1 MCSFKGKKLWKQ
13 HQVICRDFYCL
24 FKKRKQFEIFIMSAE
39 EQLVDCVLNTRG
51 FIQTYFF
58 IYSIDKFFF
67 KKINFQRVFKKAN
80 HKQLL

>member
-58 IYSIDKFFF
+58 FYSIDKFFF
-67 KKINFQRVFKKAN
+67 KKNQFSKGI
-80 HKQLL
+80 

>member
-58 IYSIDKFFF
+58 IYSIDNFFL
-67 KKINFQRVFKKAN
+67 KKINFQRVFKKTN